1 MARALS
7 RREQLWIAG
16 LGAAAALWMWHSWGS
31 SDRPAAEAKKAEAKS
46 RELTLGRVP
55 VIHMD
60 QLKKAVVKYDASGRD
75 LFKYAARPPS
85 WAEVKRMRAEA
96 AAAAKA
102 QREAEERAR
111 IAAELKAK
119 QDAERMAYLAA
130 HPPPPP
136 KPVPPPIMFQ
146 FIGFVGPPDGRI
158 AALLQNNETILAKA
172 GEVVLKDYRVDEI
185 RYESVLISFVN
196 PIFKGETRELPLSRG
211 STQR

>member
-1 MARALS
+1 MARALT

-16 LGAAAALWMWHSWGS
+16 LGAAAALWLWHSWGTPGP
-31 SDRPAAEAKKAEAKS
+31 PAAEAKRVEAS
-46 RELTLGRVP
+46 RKEVSFGRVP
-55 VIHMD
+55 VVHMD
-60 QLKKAVVKYDASGRD
+60 QLEKAVVKYDASGRD
-75 LFKYAARPPS
+75 LFKYATRPPS

-136 KPVPPPIMFQ
+136 KPQPPPIMFQ

-158 AALLQNNETILAKA
+158 AALTQNNETILARA

-211 STQR
+211 SSSR